1 MQKKNELEMK
11 ESALE
16 EAQGEIKSNQRKVSD
31 TDKRLCQEIELR
43 EAAQSRLT
51 YLTEKLQEKEEEIE
65 LYKLNERE
73 ADDKLR
79 SHQERERIQELEQEL
94 FDTTKTKEDLESSEF
109 TKDTQIQQMEQEL
122 IEVLADKDHIQEEL
136 DMISGDLDLK
146 EKEYVTQQEIIS
158 QLEQELSAAKL
169 QIQSYEEDMT
179 SRLEYKHKSAM
190 KSCTHDDGAQSD
202 SEIIMGVSERNKEIK
217 SLYSTQVANVRA
229 QLEKEMKEHAQAR
242 EEFSEHNRIVKKKMQ
257 EMERSLEHQKSKF
270 TFSEEKH
277 KNTLSTLE
285 KRNIELQNQC
295 NKSMGKVADMRRVQT
310 SLEREIQQM
319 KKQEVYKEELR
330 SKLSSANLQEKIK
343 QSDQEVTRLNTE
355 LTEVNKLNKDFQE
368 SVRSLQ
374 IELRNLRATSLRTES
389 QLQQANQQIKAD
401 KLTLDNL
408 RGTISSLEESAPS
421 VNEPLEKV
429 KLQSQIEELKSKLIQ
444 ETQRLRISEQELQDT
459 SRTLQRAQNLYQ
471 VEIDSWK
478 KLHDEEGRKYVGYME
493 KNRELEDSLQ
503 KKDEEIHSLQRR
515 EFNIANQIL
524 QLKQQ
529 LRETNEKVGQDANKE
544 HVNQLSQE
552 LAYEKA
558 SKEEAKIR
566 LNELREMDE
575 AQRLEIITL
584 KKKME
589 DVLRSNSQLS
599 SLRTEYRAL
608 KDAEIESS
616 KQVNELKQ
624 EMEENWRVRQNFDQM
639 KMELV
644 AMKDAIECKNDE
656 VSTLQSKDSI
666 HSDRIQRLERSL
678 QQQIILSENLRD
690 DVKKAQLELKE
701 TELELSHLRTTTSK
715 QELQTAQWAGEES
728 KLNDVI
734 SSKKADFAKSQT
746 ELMRTRDEVIK
757 LQMVVR
763 QLEKGSLSEPERVL
777 ALEDEIIVFKLRIH
791 ELEEVREK
799 LNKSKLEAENHTR
812 VVHALREDNSNKEV
826 SLVKLSEDMQGVEER
841 NKTLALQLDLQ
852 YQELQRAKDEATC
865 AKLQISQLKATQ
877 HKLTLDLES
886 ANKRIVDKDCDEANY
901 SREEKILKEKEYRME
916 TQLHQQAKLLNYL
929 ADGKP
934 GAARWSDKLKR
945 KEMEI
950 SRDKTNVV
958 KQTQILYPPKNNGSD
973 SGITSVES
981 DMDRVTPTDFVSSVQ
996 QTSDEPQHTPFTF
1009 EHNDDIEYTPME
1021 TQRTHGVFDKVKK
1034 TLSVRRFEPP
1044 KSSFM
1049 TGSRQLNSK
1058 SLKDVAIPKISTD
1071 KVSPASFISTNT
1083 YSISSCS
1090 SEPEAS
1096 FKRTKEIDDSDL
1108 LTSPPKKICS
1118 EILESTSRIVP
1129 KHFFSSKI
1137 CKAGVVCDACSL
1149 PIKFGERKEKCVFC
1163 RATVHPKCSSN
1174 YDSVSQCQ
1182 SKLPAVVRQDNTD
1195 TVSLGPQPDCDW
1207 FRILFWPCI
1216 RQTWD
1221 KYFVILAEDS
1231 LLIYQQQPS
1240 VPERSKATRILNL
1253 GPYDK
1258 AIVSVKGE
1266 YPRKRLSAFSNA
1278 NFACTLAVFLQKTG
1292 QVPGDLLEGVYMQTT
1307 SGEKKGLWIKLLI
1320 EKVNE
1325 LERNRNKRPPFVM
1338 EPIYCVPFQMQQH
1351 FLNALSF
1358 AEQNFVILAE
1368 HSALYVMA
1376 MQTFVHPWSEPIVL
1390 EPSKL
1395 IAPIYSIRLFAELG
1409 IIIVVAGKERQIF
1422 STLLEP
1428 MLEFVSGVLREKKKT
1443 IPKFVPVPNTSGC
1456 HLMEFGKFAEIP
1468 YMCSFHQDL
1477 RGTNNRI
1484 MIHYHQPANHSKCPL
1499 QLYEQHYLAQCTS
1512 IVATPVKFFIG
1523 SHAIISYNPIKRVL
1537 RDSQITMHDNDL
1549 NETKTLRNP
1558 IEILILPSEI
1568 EYLLVYPDMGVII
1581 SRRQGSGIHVQEQA
1595 VLWEST
1601 PIRAWIDE
1609 DILFVLSSKNIALYR
1624 LAKGEL
1630 PSNPT
1635 FYKFCTT
1642 GGQFLCYIPSS
1653 KSMLYTSTE
1662 GDSSLIFSC
1671 QFLIR
1676 NPIKRTSSIKEIKPT
1691 NSAKKRPQTTSLT
1704 DLPESVL

>member
-1 MQKKNELEMK
+1 MQKKTELEMK
-11 ESALE
+11 EMALE
-16 EAQGEIKSNQRKVSD
+16 EAQGEIRLNQQKSSD
-31 TDKRLCQEIELR
+31 SDKRVCHEIELR
-43 EAAQSRLT
+43 EATQSRLT
-51 YLTEKLQEKEEEIE
+51 YLNEKLQEKEDEIE
-65 LYKLNERE
+65 LYKLKEKE
-73 ADDKLR
+73 ADDKVR
-79 SHQERERIQELEQEL
+79 SHQERERIQGLEQEL
-94 FDTTKTKEDLESSEF
+94 LETTKTKEDLECSEF

-122 IEVLADKDHIQEEL
+122 IEVLSDKDHIQEEL
-136 DMISGDLDLK
+136 DMLSGDMDVK

-158 QLEQELSAAKL
+158 QLEQELAAAKL
-169 QIQSYEEDMT
+169 HIQGYEEDVT

-190 KSCTHDDGAQSD
+190 VSGTHDDGAQSD
-202 SEIIMGVSERNKEIK
+202 SEIIMGVSDRNKEIK
-217 SLYSTQVANVRA
+217 LHHSTQIANIRT

-242 EEFSEHNRIVKKKMQ
+242 EKFSEHNRVVKKKMQ
-257 EMERSLEHQKSKF
+257 ELERSMEHQKTKIAS
-270 TFSEEKH
+270 SEENH

-285 KRNIELQNQC
+285 KRNTDLQNQC

-330 SKLSSANLQEKIK
+330 SKLSSANLQDKIK

-355 LTEVNKLNKDFQE
+355 LADVNKLNRDFQE

-374 IELRNLRATSLRTES
+374 TELRNLRATSLRNES

-408 RGTISSLEESAPS
+408 RGTISSLEEAAPS
-421 VNEPLEKV
+421 VYDKSEKV
-429 KLQSQIEELKSKLIQ
+429 KLQSQIADLKSKLTQ

-459 SRTLQRAQNLYQ
+459 SRTLQRAHNLYQ

-478 KLHDEEGRKYVGYME
+478 KLHDEEGRKYFGYIE

-503 KKDEEIHSLQRR
+503 KKDEEIHSMQRK
-515 EFNIANQIL
+515 EINIANQIL

-529 LRETNEKVGQDANKE
+529 LRETSEKISQDANKE

-566 LNELREMDE
+566 LNELREVDE

-584 KKKME
+584 KKKVE

-616 KQVNELKQ
+616 KQVNGLKK
-624 EMEENWRVRQNFDQM
+624 EIEENWRVRENFDRM
-639 KMELV
+639 KTELV
-644 AMKDAIECKNDE
+644 EMKGVLECKNDE
-656 VSTLQSKDSI
+656 VLTLQGNYSI
-666 HSDRIQRLERSL
+666 QSNQIHNLEGNL
-678 QQQIILSENLRD
+678 QQQILISENLLD
-690 DVKKAQLELKE
+690 DVKKTQMELKE
-701 TELELSHLRTTTSK
+701 TEQELSHLRTTTSK
-715 QELQTAQWAGEES
+715 QELQTAQWVGEES
-728 KLNDVI
+728 KFNDVI
-734 SSKKADFAKSQT
+734 SSQKADIAKSQT

-777 ALEDEIIVFKLRIH
+777 ALEDDIIGFKQRIH
-791 ELEEVREK
+791 ELEVVREK
-799 LNKSKLEAENHTR
+799 FNKSKLEAENHTR
-812 VVHALREDNSNKEV
+812 IVNALREDNSSKEM
-826 SLVKLSEDMQGVEER
+826 SLVKLSEDMQGVEGR

-865 AKLQISQLKATQ
+865 AKLQFSQLKATH
-877 HKLTLDLES
+877 HKLTFDLET
-886 ANKRIVDKDCDEANY
+886 ANKQIVDKDCDEANY
-901 SREEKILKEKEYRME
+901 NREEKILKEKEYRME
-916 TQLHQQAKLLNYL
+916 TQLQQQSKLINYL

-934 GAARWSDKLKR
+934 DASRWSNKLKR

-950 SRDKTNVV
+950 GKDKSKLVN
-958 KQTQILYPPKNNGSD
+958 QTQILYPPKTNGSD
-973 SGITSVES
+973 SGITSIES
-981 DMDRVTPTDFVSSVQ
+981 EMDRVTPTDLVSDIQ
-996 QTSDEPQHTPFTF
+996 QVTEGTHRTPFTF

-1034 TLSVRRFEPP
+1034 TLSGRRFEPP

-1049 TGSRQLNSK
+1049 TGSKQLKSK
-1058 SLKDVAIPKISTD
+1058 SLKDVAVSKINSD
-1071 KVSPASFISTNT
+1071 KLSPSSIISTNT
-1083 YSISSCS
+1083 FSISSCS

-1096 FKRTKEIDDSDL
+1096 FKRTKEIDESDL

-1118 EILESTSRIVP
+1118 EFLEPTSRIVP

-1149 PIKFGERKEKCVFC
+1149 SIKFGERKEKCVFC

-1174 YDSVSQCQ
+1174 YDNVSQCQ
-1182 SKLPAVVRQDNTD
+1182 SKLPAVERQDDINAL
-1195 TVSLGPQPDCDW
+1195 SIGPQPNCDW
-1207 FRILFWPCI
+1207 FRILFWPNI
-1216 RQTWD
+1216 RQTWE

-1231 LLIYQQQPS
+1231 LFLYQNQPS
-1240 VPERSKATRILNL
+1240 IPDRSKATRILNL

-1258 AIVSVKGE
+1258 AIVSVNGE
-1266 YPRKRLSAFSNA
+1266 YIRKRLNAFSNV
-1278 NFACTLAVFLQKTG
+1278 NYACTLAMFLQKTG
-1292 QVPGDLLEGVYMQTT
+1292 QVPGDSMEGVYMQAT
-1307 SGEKKGLWIKLLI
+1307 SSEKKGLWIKLLI

-1325 LERNRNKRPPFVM
+1325 LERNRHKRPPFVM
-1338 EPIYCVPFQMQQH
+1338 EPIYFAPVHVQQH
-1351 FLNALSF
+1351 FLSALSF
-1358 AEQNFVILAE
+1358 SEHNFVLLAE
-1368 HSALYVMA
+1368 HSALYVMSMA
-1376 MQTFVHPWSEPIVL
+1376 TFVHPWSEPIVL

-1409 IIIVVAGKERQIF
+1409 LIIVIAGKERQIL
-1422 STLLEP
+1422 STVLEP
-1428 MLEFVSGVLREKKKT
+1428 MIEFASGVLREKKKT
-1443 IPKFVPVPNTSGC
+1443 NPKFVPIPNTSGC

-1499 QLYEQHYLAQCTS
+1499 QLSEQHYMTQCTS
-1512 IVATPVKFFIG
+1512 MLATPVKFFIG
-1523 SHAIISYNPIKRVL
+1523 SHAIISYNPIKKLFRE
-1537 RDSQITMHDNDL
+1537 SQITMHNNGL

-1558 IEILILPSEI
+1558 IEILMLPSEL
-1568 EYLLVYPDMGVII
+1568 EYLLVYPDMGVVI
-1581 SRRQGSGIHVQEQA
+1581 SRRQGSGIHVQEDA
-1595 VLWEST
+1595 ILWEST
-1601 PIRAWIDE
+1601 PTRAWIDE
-1609 DILFVLSSKNIALYR
+1609 NILFVLSSKNVAVYKLVR
-1624 LAKGEL
+1624 GEL

-1635 FYKFCTT
+1635 FYKFCTV
-1642 GGQFLCYIPSS
+1642 GGQFLCYIPHS

-1662 GDSSLIFSC
+1662 GESSLIFSC
-1671 QFLIR
+1671 QFLFH
-1676 NPIKRTSSIKEIKPT
+1676 NPIKRTSSIKEIRPT
-1691 NSAKKRPQTTSLT
+1691 HSAQKRPQTTSLT